1 VTTPS
6 EPVSAAP
13 DVPAS
18 SWTLEAAR
26 RQLLLDG
33 FGIAASGVGFGL
45 VLGLAARNT
54 GITPLDVLLMSSIVF
69 AGASQFT
76 AVGGLAAGIAWPAI
90 VLTTLF
96 LNARHLL
103 YSAAIAPRMQGVPL
117 ARRAVMAHFLTDES
131 FALVSAHYQRLG
143 RRDEWGYWVAAV
155 AYEFIPWNLS
165 TLAGA
170 LLGGAI
176 PDPTDLGLDIVFP
189 AAMAGLAIGLIA
201 GRREAV
207 AAGAGAAIGVVLSL
221 VLGPQVGLIAGGL
234 LGPLVGMAMPGPRP
248 PEGLGTVAVEHPDGM
263 A

>member
-1 VTTPS
+1 MSTPS
-6 EPVSAAP
+6 EPRSAP
-13 DVPAS
+13 SGTPTQL
-18 SWTLEAAR
+18 TLQVAR
-26 RQLLLDG
+26 RRLLLDG

-54 GITPLDVLLMSSIVF
+54 GLTPLDVLLMSSIVF

-76 AVGGLAAGIAWPAI
+76 AVGGLAAGVGWPAI
-90 VLTTLF
+90 VLSTLF
-96 LNARHLL
+96 INARHLL
-103 YSAAIAPRMQGVPL
+103 YSAALAPKLQGVPV

-143 RRDEWGYWVAAV
+143 RHDEWGYWVAAV
-155 AYEFIPWNLS
+155 VYEFIPWNLS
-165 TLAGA
+165 TLTGA
-170 LLGGAI
+170 ILGGAI
-176 PDPTDLGLDIVFP
+176 PDPTVLGLDVVFP

-221 VLGPQVGLIAGGL
+221 VAGPQVGLIAGGL
-234 LGPLVGMAMPGPRP
+234 LGPLAGMAIPGPRSR
-248 PEGLGTVAVEHPDGM
+248 EELRSVAVEHPDGM